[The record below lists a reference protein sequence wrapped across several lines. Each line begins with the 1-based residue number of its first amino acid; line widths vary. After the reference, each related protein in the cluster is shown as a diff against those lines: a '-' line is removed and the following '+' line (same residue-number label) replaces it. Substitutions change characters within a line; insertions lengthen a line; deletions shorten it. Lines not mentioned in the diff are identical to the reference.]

1 MSIVRVGL
9 IGLGE
14 VAQSIHLPVLADL
27 RTRFTIAGVFD
38 LSRSLM
44 DLAVSRHAGVRT
56 FPSAEALID
65 DPDIDAVFILSAD
78 ETHADLAR
86 QAIAAGKHVLLE
98 KPACLTVR
106 EIDGLLPL
114 LRGHDKVFFVAYMRR
129 YAPAFL
135 AAKAEMPAHGDIT
148 HVRIFDLITVGRDV
162 MRHSQDILYPTDV
175 DPAFLAEGRHRRERL
190 LREVVGAEAPADLV
204 RAYHGLLSLS
214 SHHLSAM
221 RELLGEPQGV
231 LAAHRTNGGVNT
243 SATFDYGHFA
253 AYYDAL
259 IDEVG
264 LFDAMIEVRTHTKR
278 LRIVYDTPY
287 IRNLPTRLEITEGTH
302 EGVRSR
308 TLGPFYQDAFANELK
323 VFHRHVVDGTQ
334 PKTSLEDSRK
344 DLALFTKIVERMKTT
359 REAGRAAS

>member
-38 LSRSLM
+38 LSQSLM
-44 DLAVSRHAGVRT
+44 DLAVSRHAGVRA
-56 FPSAEALID
+56 FASAEALIT
-65 DPDIDAVFILSAD
+65 DPDIDAVFILTAD

-86 QAIAAGKHVLLE
+86 QAIAAGKHILLE
-98 KPACLTVR
+98 KPACLTGR
-106 EIDGLLPL
+106 EIDELLPL
-114 LRGHDKVFFVAYMRR
+114 LQGYDKVFLVAYMRR

-135 AAKAEMPAHGDIT
+135 AAKAEMPPQAEIT

-175 DPAFLAEGRHRRERL
+175 DPRLLAEGRSRREAL
-190 LREVVGAEAPADLV
+190 LREVVGADAPADLV

-221 RELLGEPQGV
+221 RELLGEPRGV
-231 LAAHRTNGGVNT
+231 LAANRTNGGVNT

-259 IDEVG
+259 IDEIG

-287 IRNLPTRLEITEGTH
+287 IRNLPTRLEITEGTPD
-302 EGVRSR
+302 GVRSR
-308 TLGPFYQDAFANELK
+308 TLGPFYEDAFANELK
-323 VFHRHVVDGTQ
+323 AFHRHVTEGTQ
-334 PKTSLEDSRK
+334 PKTDLADSRR
-344 DLALFTKIVERMKTT
+344 DLALFATIVERMKVK
-359 REAGRAAS
+359 G